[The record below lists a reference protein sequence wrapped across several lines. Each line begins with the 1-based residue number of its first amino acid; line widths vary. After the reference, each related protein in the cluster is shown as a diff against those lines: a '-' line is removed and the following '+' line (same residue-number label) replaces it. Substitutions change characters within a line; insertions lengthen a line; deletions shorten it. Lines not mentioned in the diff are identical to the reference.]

1 MPLFVVD
8 IVGQGGPAFC
18 KYICPSGT
26 LTGSRPLVF
35 KNPGLQPMV
44 AFLFRWKVAILLV
57 TLLAAIIIY
66 RPFCKYI
73 CPLGAAYALSLI
85 HILFER
91 GVDSVIGNFPDIV
104 NEVRKGFE

>member
-8 IVGQGGPAFC
+8 IVDRAVRLLQI
-18 KYICPSGT
+18 YRPSGT
-26 LTGSRPLVF
+26 LTGSIPLVF

-44 AFLFRWKVAILLV
+44 GFLFRWKVAILLV

-73 CPLGAAYALSLI
+73 CPLGAAYALFNGFLSAVYGIDKKNASLRS
-85 HILFER
+85 LFK
-91 GVDSVIGNFPDIV
+91 SM
-104 NEVRKGFE
+104 